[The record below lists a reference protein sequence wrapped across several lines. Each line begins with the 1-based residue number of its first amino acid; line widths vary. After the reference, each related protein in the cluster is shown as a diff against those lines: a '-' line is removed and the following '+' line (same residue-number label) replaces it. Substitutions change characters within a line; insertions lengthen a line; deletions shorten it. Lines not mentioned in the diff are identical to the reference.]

1 LLPLVTLSDYYQKMI
16 NMGTWCVRV
25 CLKKYDI
32 FVFVSSVLYTLAMR
46 VGVAICLRNRVSC

>member
-1 LLPLVTLSDYYQKMI
+1 MI

-46 VGVAICLRNRVSC
+46 VGVVICLRNRVSC